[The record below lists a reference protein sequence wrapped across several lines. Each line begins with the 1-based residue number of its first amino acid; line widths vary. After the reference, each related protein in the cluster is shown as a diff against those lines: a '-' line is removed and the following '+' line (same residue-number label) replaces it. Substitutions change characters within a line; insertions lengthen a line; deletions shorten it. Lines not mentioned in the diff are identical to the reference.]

1 MMDIGIDME
10 CTRCGSLFSHSFRQ
24 LPHARILKCPFC
36 SCTSLELK
44 GGLALEGRA
53 QEGFHGRSTRF
64 RFSHTKGERGK

>member
-10 CTRCGSLFSHSFRQ
+10 CTRCGGHFSHSFRQ

-44 GGLALEGRA
+44 EGLALEGRA

>member
-10 CTRCGSLFSHSFRQ
+10 CTRCGGHFSHSFRQ
-24 LPHARILKCPFC
+24 LPHAKIMKCPFC

-53 QEGFHGRSTRF
+53 QEGFRSRSTRF
-64 RFSHTKGERGK
+64 RFSHSKGESGK